1 LSTPPVKQDEL
12 ISQLASEIRILEGSV
27 GMLQSRLNIVRSAIN
42 EVNLA
47 HATLEGLTKLQDG
60 DDALVP
66 VGAGSYVRMKI
77 ADSKKLVM
85 GVGAGTAMEKDVASS
100 IDELKSRILEL
111 DKAGNSIQQQLDQVL
126 ARYDQD
132 REALNQL
139 LQQTRTRQRT
149 PS

>member
-1 LSTPPVKQDEL
+1 M
-12 ISQLASEIRILEGSV
+12 EGSIAT
-27 GMLQSRLNIVRSAIN
+27 LQSRLNIVRTAIN
-42 EVNLA
+42 EVSLA

-66 VGAGSYVRMKI
+66 VGAGSYVRMRI

-85 GVGAGTAMEKDVASS
+85 GIGAGTAMEKDVASS
-100 IDELKSRILEL
+100 IDELKSRIGDL

-132 REALNQL
+132 RGALNQL
-139 LQQTRTRQRT
+139 LQQTRAGEQAA
-149 PS
+149 S

>member
-1 LSTPPVKQDEL
+1 M
-12 ISQLASEIRILEGSV
+12 ISQLAAEIRILEGSIAT
-27 GMLQSRLNIVRSAIN
+27 LQSRLNIVRTAIN
-42 EVNLA
+42 EVSLA
-47 HATLEGLTKLQDG
+47 HATLEGLMKLQDG

-85 GVGAGTAMEKDVASS
+85 GIGAGTAMEKDVPSS
-100 IDELKSRILEL
+100 IDELKSRIGDL

-139 LQQTRTRQRT
+139 LQQTRAGQQAA
-149 PS
+149 S